1 MCVGV
6 HPVAHPHLSSMG
18 RTQQLRRVKAAVRR
32 GLLAVLL
39 CLVLEPMQAQPVAT
53 PVPSPASV
61 SPALIA
67 PSPSATPAPPGTAP
81 STPPPSTPIVPLVPV
96 SEPGTSTLT
105 SMPLEARISQLE
117 LKARRFAVVLPP
129 ASVGFDSGTE
139 VPLKLESG
147 MDCLA
152 KSAASLPNT
161 PVTLTVDSSV
171 GSSGCDALF
180 TELTLKGR
188 VRLELPRWLLMPPL
202 DVLVKPES
210 AAGAAPDP
218 RWALWCQSNTA
229 PRKKAFVYCVDLIH
243 EEVNTPSRQP
253 RYMGPEQELVV
264 VVRYVKGPIQVNVDG
279 ATGIYRPEVDDR
291 AYTPASGADLGMLT
305 DDLERVALYT
315 FPALLPGRVGVQVVS
330 GSDERHFE
338 LWVERQYAGAL
349 RVGVAFPTLEAVNRR
364 YEAYRPTG
372 SESAQI
378 IEVGTSAVDVELV
391 AGYKHYLRP
400 VLESDTGGHPG
411 IFFGMGVFRGSD
423 GSTSILKSYYL
434 GVDFGN
440 PYFSVGVAAC
450 LRETD
455 RLAAGLEVGDAITD
469 VTDIRL
475 DSAYRFGVALIIS
488 PAPDLLKL
496 KW

>member
-1 MCVGV
+1 MCVGI
-6 HPVAHPHLSSMG
+6 HPAARILSTETC
-18 RTQQLRRVKAAVRR
+18 RAQRLRRVQMAFLQ
-32 GLLAVLL
+32 GLLALL
-39 CLVLEPMQAQPVAT
+39 VCLTFAPLQAQTAAT
-53 PVPSPASV
+53 PAPSPASM

-67 PSPSATPAPPGTAP
+67 PAQPSSTPAPSPAPSPPSEPAPIVP
-81 STPPPSTPIVPLVPV
+81 STPV
-96 SEPGTSTLT
+96 SELGVSTLS

-117 LKARRFAVVLPP
+117 LKARRFVVTLPP
-129 ASVGFDSGTE
+129 ASVGFNSGTE
-139 VPLKLESG
+139 VPLRLESG
-147 MDCLA
+147 ADCLA
-152 KSAASLPNT
+152 ASASSLPNT
-161 PVTLTVDSSV
+161 PVTLTIDATV

-202 DVLVKPES
+202 DVLVRPES
-210 AAGAAPDP
+210 AAESAPDP

-264 VVRYVKGPIQVNVDG
+264 VVRYAKGPIQVNVDG

-291 AYTPASGADLGMLT
+291 AYPSKSGADLGMLT
-305 DDLERVALYT
+305 DELERVALYT

-349 RVGVAFPTLEAVNRR
+349 RVGVAFPTLEAVDRR
-364 YEAYRPTG
+364 YEAYRPP
-372 SESAQI
+372 SSLQAEI
-378 IEVGTSAVDVELV
+378 IEVGTGVVDVELV

-411 IFFGMGVFRGSD
+411 IFFGMGVLRGND

-455 RLAAGLEVGDAITD
+455 RLAAGLAVGDPITD

-475 DSAYRFGVALIIS
+475 DSAYRFGVALILS